1 MSGPELMA
9 LLPILILVGGS
20 CLVLMMSTFAQPRP
34 VLFGTGIVCT
44 LIAALSAGIAPGDVS
59 EVGGLFSVGA
69 YARFFLI
76 LWSLTA
82 AITLMFSTAWGT
94 EDNFPSGEYTSL
106 VLFAAAGMGMLS
118 SASSL
123 LGFFLGLEAFTLVLY
138 ILIAFHRNRD
148 FGMEAG
154 LKYLVLGAVATG
166 FIAFGISLIYLSAGT
181 FALPDALLALEGEQG
196 LHAVGLMAW
205 SLLLV
210 AIGFKISLVP
220 FHLWTPDVYQGAPAP
235 VSGLLSSGAK
245 GAVLASLIP
254 LLYVAPRE
262 VFDLLSVMVLLSL
275 VVGSFAA
282 LRQENL
288 KRMLAFSSV
297 VHMAYAV
304 IALLANSASG
314 RGALVFYLVVYTASN
329 LGAFGVLATLARNGE
344 ELQLRDDLRG
354 AGYQMPWR
362 AGLLSFFM
370 LSLAGIPLTG
380 GFIGKFGIFM
390 AALEAD
396 LMALAVLGVLA
407 SLLSVYYYFQVIMVM
422 YMDSQAAHEFRKA
435 TSPESAALAV
445 CFITLLL
452 LGIFPG
458 ALIEL
463 ISSLVS

>member
-1 MSGPELMA
+1 MSAPELIA

-20 CLVLMMSTFAQPRP
+20 CLVLMLATFAQERP
-34 VLFGTGIVCT
+34 VLFGTGIACA
-44 LIAALSAGIAPGDVS
+44 LLAAIFAGIGPG
-59 EVGGLFSVGA
+59 EVQQIAGMFSASG
-69 YARFFLI
+69 YARFFVI

-82 AITLMFSTAWGT
+82 ALTLMLSSRWGS
-94 EDNFPSGEYTSL
+94 EDDFPSGEYTAL
-106 VLFAAAGMGMLS
+106 VLFAAAGMGLLS
-118 SASSL
+118 SAISL
-123 LGFFLGLEAFTLVLY
+123 LGFFLGLETFTLVLY

-148 FGMEAG
+148 SGMEAG

-166 FIAFGISLIYLSAGT
+166 FVSFAIALIYVSAGT
-181 FALPDALLALEGEQG
+181 FALPDALLTLEGEHG
-196 LHAVGLMAW
+196 LRSFGLMAW

-245 GAVLASLIP
+245 GAVLASLVP
-254 LLYVAPRE
+254 LLYFASPE
-262 VFDLLSVMVLLSL
+262 VLQLLTVMVLLSL

-282 LRQENL
+282 LQQSNV

-297 VHMAYAV
+297 VHMGYAV
-304 IALLANSASG
+304 TALIAGGEAG
-314 RGALVFYLVVYTASN
+314 RSALVFYVVVYAASN
-329 LGAFGVLATLARNGE
+329 LGAFGVLATLARDGV
-344 ELQLRDDLRG
+344 ELQERQELRG
-354 AGYQMPWR
+354 AGYYTPWR

-390 AALEAD
+390 AALKAD
-396 LMALAVLGVLA
+396 LVALAVFGVLA

-422 YMDSQAAHEFRKA
+422 YMDAPEEADFREAAPA
-435 TSPESAALAV
+435 ESAALAV
-445 CFITLLL
+445 CFLTLLL

-458 ALIEL
+458 ALIDL
-463 ISSLVS
+463 IGRIVS